1 MTMGHQQ
8 FKDVFPWIPYW
19 SLEFSGGCK
28 FPLVVTGTWSSCLE
42 VTLCF
47 DEVPCSTYRS
57 ADVVLWLM
65 GFLVFGNPTFTLHT
79 KKGAININEYLRLRS
94 CIHTALCSHA
104 CTYYAC
110 KIFLGQ
116 WIKMTLRTYF
126 VHLYTLLSIQ
136 TQPGFK
142 IYCIGLFRVLLQLWF
157 PSILGVLGRR
167 PHP

>member
-1 MTMGHQQ
+1 MDSVLIIGIFRRVQVPPCCDRDLKQLPRSH
-8 FKDVFPWIPYW
+8 
-19 SLEFSGGCK
+19 
-28 FPLVVTGTWSSCLE
+28 
-42 VTLCF
+42 TLFRRSTLF
-47 DEVPCSTYRS
+47 DIQVRRCRS
-57 ADVVLWLM
+57 VM